1 MSIIEINNLSKN
13 FGGVRPIDN
22 LSLNIAKGT
31 ITGIIGPNGSGKT
44 TLMNLI
50 SGILPAKTGAIIID
64 GKIMNNKN
72 PWIIAR
78 AGVARTF
85 QTTKLFEQMT
95 VLDNVLAVMTEKNVL
110 ASLFGKNRSHYLERA
125 RKALARVG
133 ILEKENQ
140 LAAHLSYGQRR
151 LLEIARV
158 LASDAQIIL
167 LDEPFSGV
175 YPAMVRT
182 VGEILKELK
191 SQGKTI
197 IFIEHNL
204 EMVRQ
209 LCDYLFVMPANELMP
224 AAGARFESR
233 GAQIHKLKKWK
244 KMN

>member
-1 MSIIEINNLSKN
+1 
-13 FGGVRPIDN
+13 
-22 LSLNIAKGT
+22 
-31 ITGIIGPNGSGKT
+31 
-44 TLMNLI
+44 
-50 SGILPAKTGAIIID
+50 
-64 GKIMNNKN
+64 MNNKK

-110 ASLFGKNRSHYLERA
+110 ASLFGKNRSHYLEGA
-125 RKALARVG
+125 RNSLARVG
-133 ILEKENQ
+133 LSEKENQ

-158 LASDAQIIL
+158 IASDAQIIL

-175 YPAMVRT
+175 YPAMVQT

-209 LCDYLFVMPANELMP
+209 LCDYLFVMPGNRLLP
-224 AAGARFESR
+224 AGEARFES
-233 GAQIHKLKKWK
+233 
-244 KMN
+244 